1 MTKQEQL
8 FEGGFRHL
16 SSQCLHDEKNG
27 FIILGTLSGN
37 VRDSSPLKM
46 SRNNTP
52 YFDMSSQVESGD
64 LKRIVCF
71 SKQRYELFRKVNN
84 SDTEGVVI
92 KRPRFQN
99 DDILITDYTN
109 INTST
114 IIPCTA
120 KQKITTISEVL
131 TEAAVYDRVNIEAVI
146 SHLSN
151 ITQHESDGKMATVR
165 TGVVHDQTG
174 FANVSIFEE
183 LTNKVVNAKS
193 YRFTNLNVG
202 RFKRERV
209 LKTMDVSK
217 IVEIKDLEVEVENY
231 DTKLN
236 TVEFLGK
243 YTSADLPSLE
253 VQYKCPKCNNT
264 VSIQDEIAVCGNC
277 STVTI
282 GDECRSNSN
291 IKGIVMDAKTKRKY
305 PVSMK
310 HDLLKEIICTPI
322 TKKIETVK
330 NLLLTG
336 YVFTVNTLDGEVT
349 NAATI
354 SNTSTE

>member
-1 MTKQEQL
+1 
-8 FEGGFRHL
+8 
-16 SSQCLHDEKNG
+16 
-27 FIILGTLSGN
+27 
-37 VRDSSPLKM
+37 M

-52 YFDMSSQVESGD
+52 YFDMSLQVESGD
-64 LKRIVCF
+64 LKRVVCF
-71 SKQRYELFRKVNN
+71 SKQGHELFRKVNS

-92 KRPRFQN
+92 KRPSFQN

-109 INTST
+109 TNTST
-114 IIPCTA
+114 IIPCTVE
-120 KQKITTISEVL
+120 QKITTISEVL

-146 SHLSN
+146 SHLSS
-151 ITQHESDGKMATVR
+151 ITQHERDGKMVTVR
-165 TGVVHDQTG
+165 TGVVHDETG

-193 YRFTNLNVG
+193 YRFTKLNVR

-209 LKTMDVSK
+209 LKTTDVSK
-217 IVEIKDLEVEVENY
+217 IVEIKDLEVEVENH

-236 TVEFLGK
+236 IVEFLGK
-243 YTSADLPSLE
+243 FTSVDQPS
-253 VQYKCPKCNNT
+253 V
-264 VSIQDEIAVCGNC
+264 DEIVICGNC

-282 GDECRSNSN
+282 GDQCHSNSN
-291 IKGIVMDAKTKRKY
+291 VNGIVMDTEIKRKY

-330 NLLLTG
+330 HLLLKS
-336 YVFTVNTLDGEVT
+336 YAFTVNTLDGEVT
-349 NAATI
+349 NVATI